1 MKGISGQ
8 SPLKAAPKLQFLARL
23 TRASARLV
31 TLSALMD
38 NLNPVFLIIV
48 GVAIILSCLST
59 IVLAIVGTVILWVL
73 KGLLTTEVRK
83 DLLPSIAGTLRNVEK
98 MSVDAAATTHNVT
111 GAVNRISNLVGAAST
126 RLESPII
133 RMVGIASGVL
143 AAGRAVRG
151 GKKTVIVEKKRKGL
165 F

>member
-1 MKGISGQ
+1 
-8 SPLKAAPKLQFLARL
+8 
-23 TRASARLV
+23 
-31 TLSALMD
+31 MD
-38 NLNPVFLIIV
+38 NIQPWFLILV
-48 GVAIILSCLST
+48 GIAIILSCLAT
-59 IVLAIVGTVILWVL
+59 MALGVVGIGILLVL
-73 KGLLTTEVRK
+73 KNLLTTEVRK

-111 GAVNRISNLVGAAST
+111 GAVNRVSNLVGAAST

-133 RMVGIASGVL
+133 RMVGIASGIL

-151 GKKTVIVEKKRKGL
+151 GKKTVVVEKKRKGL